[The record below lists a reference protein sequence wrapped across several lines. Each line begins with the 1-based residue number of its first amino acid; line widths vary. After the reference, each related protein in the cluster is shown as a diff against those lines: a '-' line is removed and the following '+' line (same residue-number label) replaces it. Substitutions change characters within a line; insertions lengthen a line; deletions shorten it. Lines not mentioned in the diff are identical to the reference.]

1 MMQSEL
7 DEHHYCCVE
16 CLAPSPTLYRR
27 YTTHASVKLTRC
39 PGCGLDVDPYVERE
53 AMLIAFDIVLHRIA
67 AYRHV
72 LFNRNPF
79 ADFCPAASVG
89 RSVKFAL
96 GLSILDAYIKFEA
109 LRFRLYSAGVD
120 AATNK
125 HGDDMEDD
133 PSMFV
138 HLLAWSFLEQT
149 ALVIGTILAV
159 LPLLGSSFDMTPG
172 SVNTNDSS
180 SSSTTTTMTTT
191 SSHIVDRHAP
201 TRGYIISRILLAIM
215 LPSTFKAVTIFVH
228 IWENSPTTRALGS
241 VFVASMQW
249 IGVHCC
255 MERAMKWIVDAQRSS
270 PQSSTRL
277 LERIIL
283 VILGSVPGCPLIGGF
298 ILRLVIPFMVGIL
311 LNVPILMR
319 QCSGVHEL
327 VSFGNM
333 TSQEQTC
340 LL

>member
-1 MMQSEL
+1 MMQSEPDTTPD

-53 AMLIAFDIVLHRIA
+53 AMLVAFDIVLHRIA

-109 LRFRLYSAGVD
+109 LRFRLYSA
-120 AATNK
+120 
-125 HGDDMEDD
+125 D
-133 PSMFV
+133 PSMFL
-138 HLLAWSFLEQT
+138 HLLAWSFLEQM

-172 SVNTNDSS
+172 NVNTNDSS
-180 SSSTTTTMTTT
+180 SSTAMNG
-191 SSHIVDRHAP
+191 HIVDRHAP
-201 TRGYIISRILLAIM
+201 SRGYIISRILLAIM

-255 MERAMKWIVDAQRSS
+255 MERVMKWIVDAQGSS
-270 PQSSTRL
+270 PRNSTRL
-277 LERIIL
+277 LERMIL
-283 VILGSVPGCPLIGGF
+283 VIPGCPLIGGF

-319 QCSGVHEL
+319 QCSGVHVL

-333 TSQEQTC
+333 MSQEQTC